1 MAPATFVAAILTYA
15 WPFAKSKGAYVAIAI
30 LYGYVKIPSV
40 HLIYDLLN
48 TFYSISSGVYVS
60 MLAAPTMAMS
70 DMHNIG
76 LRIGMSMSI
85 LAIGA
90 LAGPPISGAINQA
103 TGDFK
108 SVGYYAG
115 MHTFHLIYCHCQR
128 LKYFFVAGRIC
139 HPHLR
144 CSSMRNTIPYA
155 WTMARQ
161 GLNPWTQHSR
171 VSQPQPKFIGQA
183 RDGKLSQHMLL
194 PWTDDSHF
202 TFHA

>member
-1 MAPATFVAAILTYA
+1 
-15 WPFAKSKGAYVAIAI
+15 
-30 LYGYVKIPSV
+30 
-40 HLIYDLLN
+40 
-48 TFYSISSGVYVS
+48 

>member
-1 MAPATFVAAILTYA
+1 
-15 WPFAKSKGAYVAIAI
+15 
-30 LYGYVKIPSV
+30 
-40 HLIYDLLN
+40 
-48 TFYSISSGVYVS
+48 

-115 MHTFHLIYCHCQR
+115 TYIFRHPCCYLFM
-128 LKYFFVAGRIC
+128 LKMISVAGRVC
-139 HPHLR
+139 HSHLR
-144 CSSMRNTIPYA
+144 CSSVRDTIPYA
-155 WTMARQ
+155 WAMARQ
-161 GLNPWTQHSR
+161 SLTS
-171 VSQPQPKFIGQA
+171 
-183 RDGKLSQHMLL
+183 
-194 PWTDDSHF
+194 
-202 TFHA
+202 